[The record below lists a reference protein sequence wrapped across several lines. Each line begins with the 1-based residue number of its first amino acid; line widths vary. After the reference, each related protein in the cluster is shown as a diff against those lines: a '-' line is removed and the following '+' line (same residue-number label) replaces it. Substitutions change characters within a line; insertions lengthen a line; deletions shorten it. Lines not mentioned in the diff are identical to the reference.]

1 MVTVREKS
9 TVKDDFLDRVVSGAP
24 AEKAPFEGDQ
34 KEQTM
39 WELRAGC
46 PSRGAEWAEWAQ
58 RLRPGH
64 SPQEERGGR
73 QGEEADARPG

>member
-24 AEKAPFEGDQ
+24 AEKAPFEGDK

-46 PSRGAEWAEWAQ
+46 PRRGAE
-58 RLRPGH
+58 
-64 SPQEERGGR
+64 
-73 QGEEADARPG
+73 